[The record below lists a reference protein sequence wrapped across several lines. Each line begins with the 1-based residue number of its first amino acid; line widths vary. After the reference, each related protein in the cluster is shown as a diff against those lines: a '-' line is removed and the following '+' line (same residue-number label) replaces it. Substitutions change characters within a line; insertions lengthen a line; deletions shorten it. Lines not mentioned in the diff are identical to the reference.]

1 MSDRIQASNR
11 LLTLYLRREA
21 LVQQF
26 EELQKLRDLVRRAEA
41 RLGVPNASAPP
52 RADGR
57 PAAQGRM
64 LAA

>member
-11 LLTLYLRREA
+11 LLVLYLRREA
-21 LVQQF
+21 LIQQL

-57 PAAQGRM
+57 PAAERRM